1 MNVGITCLGI
11 FAGVLAAIGAEGA
24 QRDWSGIYLG
34 SFPKVNANGTK
45 FVFEWNDS
53 IWIAPT
59 AGGAASR
66 LTPEEANESCP
77 ALSPDGKKVAYTST
91 RDGGRKIFV
100 MDLATR
106 KVRKVSHNSEF
117 TQVMGWMPDG
127 KTLIGIAQRDH
138 ARLERS
144 KRVVFLAEDGSE
156 TFPLEKVHTHFA
168 AISPDGRYIA
178 LVYRYD
184 DLYRKRR
191 SGKCSRDEEIWIY
204 DMAKKTFARAAT
216 TSENAYN
223 PCWRPD
229 GKAFYYLGR
238 RPGAGV
244 AGVREYMLEGGG
256 DREVASFG
264 ADAAFQP
271 SVSRD
276 GRTMVVRAGFDFWK
290 LDLASKTPKP
300 KRIALKP
307 EGYQSRSSFSRRRYF
322 TSAWNMAEDGDV
334 SFCSDGLEAA
344 LTVGGGLYV
353 MDTVVKTPRLVF
365 DMPRALVT
373 RCGFSPDGKRLYFV
387 VDKGDASEIRVAKRA
402 DASLPW
408 WENVAFEIKTL
419 FAGDMV
425 YKRLLLSPDGS
436 RLAFS
441 DRQGNLSVM
450 DAEGGKPEVRV
461 STESV
466 ERFCWSPDNQYLAA
480 GLRNVDGNYE
490 VWILT
495 AKGEK
500 KQYNL
505 TRNWKWD
512 GEPAWSPDGKILAWS
527 GRRPGVDRDEIFY
540 VYLDPADE
548 AADKKDAVK
557 RPRRDIIKEKP
568 KEADKKDE
576 NRKDVDKKDVTKKD
590 AAKNKEADTQTK
602 ETDTKKEEKTS
613 VKIVFDGLYD
623 RVRKTGIAGDL
634 PFFSHD
640 SRTLAYRTG
649 SVTDTIHIPDRIR
662 GERLCFKYGFDARW
676 YAKDNRIA
684 WRLDNQPAHR
694 EKTFGLNVY
703 REDDLSDYRELA
715 FRTAWALLR
724 DRFYDRNMHGVDWNA
739 VRNKYLPAARNASG
753 YSVFIRVIEL
763 MTGELNASHLGF
775 WASDSAERE
784 WVHTPKPH
792 NWTAVT
798 GHLGVKFAPGTFKVS
813 EVVPGSNA
821 EGWLEVG
828 DEILAVDGKRPE
840 KPARLM
846 ELLTLP
852 ADQKVQLTVKGREKD
867 PVYLK
872 LSSYKTIREL
882 VDKNNDK
889 AVRAKVEKATG
900 GRVGYL
906 TVRRMNFDTYKTFE
920 DEVYSVAWDKDAL
933 IIDVRDNQGGF
944 TSDRMM
950 AVLFGATFAHAVSAG
965 GEVGYLFGYWNRPVF
980 SKPIVVL
987 INENVFSN
995 GEMFGHTVKA
1005 TKRGVL
1011 VGRQTAG
1018 GVIATNDSNL
1028 LDYGTFRIPFLG
1040 WFLFDG
1046 TDLETHGVKPD
1057 IEVDIT
1063 PADLQAGRDPQLDAA
1078 IKAAMDA
1085 VSKPAPKF
1093 IPQYAR

>member
-1 MNVGITCLGI
+1 MTVGIKWSGI
-11 FAGVLAAIGAEGA
+11 FAGALVAFGAVGV

-34 SFPKVNANGTK
+34 SFPKVNGDGSK

-59 AGGAASR
+59 AGGEANR
-66 LTPEEANESCP
+66 LTPEEANESSP
-77 ALSPDGKKVAYTST
+77 VLSPDGKKVAYTST
-91 RDGGRKIFV
+91 RDGGRKIFM
-100 MDLATR
+100 MDLAT
-106 KVRKVSHNSEF
+106 KNVRRVSHNSEF
-117 TQVMGWMPDG
+117 TQVVGWMPDG
-127 KTLIGIAQRDH
+127 KTLVGIALRDH
-138 ARLERS
+138 ARLERA
-144 KRVVFLAEDGSE
+144 KRVVFLGEDGSE
-156 TFPLEKVHTHFA
+156 TFPLEKVHTYFA
-168 AISPDGRYIA
+168 AISPDGRHLA

-191 SGKCSRDEEIWIY
+191 SGKCSRDEEIWLY
-204 DMAKKTFARAAT
+204 DTKKKTFARAAT
-216 TSENAYN
+216 TSENAYS

-238 RPGAGV
+238 KPGTGV
-244 AGVREYMLEGGG
+244 AGVREYVLEGGA

-264 ADAAFQP
+264 DDAAFQP

-276 GRTMVVRAGFDFWK
+276 GHTMLVRAGFDFWK
-290 LDLASKTPKP
+290 LDPTAKQPKP
-300 KRIALKP
+300 QRIALKP
-307 EGYQSRSSFSRRRYF
+307 EGYQARSSFSRRRFF
-322 TSAWNMAEDGDV
+322 TSAWNMGEDGDV
-334 SFCSDGLEAA
+334 TFCSDGLETA
-344 LTVGGGLYV
+344 LTVGGGLYA

-373 RCGFSPDGKRLYFV
+373 QCEFSPDGKSLYFV

-402 DASLPW
+402 DALLPW
-408 WENVAFEIKTL
+408 WENVSFEVKTL
-419 FAGDMV
+419 LAGDMV
-425 YKRLLLSPDGS
+425 YTRLVLSPDGS

-441 DRQGNLSVM
+441 DQQGNLSVM
-450 DAEGGKPEVRV
+450 DAKGGKSEIRV
-461 STESV
+461 STDSV
-466 ERFCWSPDNQYLAA
+466 ERFCWSPDNRYLAV
-480 GLRNVDGNYE
+480 GLRDVAGNYE
-490 VWILT
+490 VWIVT
-495 AKGEK
+495 AEGEK
-500 KQYNL
+500 KTFNV

-527 GRRPGVDRDEIFY
+527 SRRPGRDNDEIFY

-548 AADKKDAVK
+548 AAEKAEAVK

-568 KEADKKDE
+568 KEADKKDADKE
-576 NRKDVDKKDVTKKD
+576 KKGSDKDKK
-590 AAKNKEADTQTK
+590 KEAK
-602 ETDTKKEEKTS
+602 PS

-623 RVRKTGIAGDL
+623 RIRRTGISGDL

-662 GERLCFKYGFDARW
+662 GERLCSKYGFDPHW
-676 YAKDNRIA
+676 YAKDNRIV
-684 WRLDNQPAHR
+684 WRVNNLPAHR
-694 EKTFGLNVY
+694 DKTFGVSVY
-703 REDDLSDYRELA
+703 RADDLPDYRELA
-715 FRTAWALLR
+715 FRTAWARLR
-724 DRFYDRNMHGVDWNA
+724 DRFYDRKMHGVDWKA
-739 VRNKYLPAARNASG
+739 VRDKYLPAARNASG
-753 YSVFIRVIEL
+753 YSVFIRVIDL

-775 WASDSAERE
+775 WASDAAERE
-784 WVHTPKPH
+784 WVRTPKPH
-792 NWTAVT
+792 NWSAVT
-798 GHLGVKFAPGTFKVS
+798 GHLGVKFAPGTFKVA
-813 EVVPGSNA
+813 EVVQGSNA
-821 EGWLEVG
+821 EGCLAVG
-828 DEILAVDGKRPE
+828 DEILAVDGKRAE
-840 KPARLM
+840 NAAQLT

-852 ADQKVQLTVKGREKD
+852 EGQQVQLTLKGREKD
-867 PVYLK
+867 PLYIK

-882 VDKNNDK
+882 IEKNNDK
-889 AVRAKVEKATG
+889 EVRTKVEKATG

-906 TVRRMNFDTYKTFE
+906 AVRRMNFDTYKTFE

-933 IIDVRDNQGGF
+933 IIDVRDNVGGF

-950 AVLFGATFAHAVSAG
+950 SVLYGATFAHAVSANG
-965 GEVGYLFGYWNRPVF
+965 QSGYLFGYWNRPVF

-995 GEMFGHTVKA
+995 GEMFGHTIKA

-1063 PADLQAGRDPQLDAA
+1063 PEDLQAGRDPQLDAA
-1078 IKAAMDA
+1078 VKAALDA
-1085 VSKPAPKF
+1085 IAKPAPTF
-1093 IPQYAR
+1093 TPHYAR